1 MSKKKVL
8 IFSTA
13 YYPFVGGAEVA
24 VREICA
30 RIPDFEFVMITA
42 KLDASLPAIE
52 RIGNIEVHRLG
63 RGDCRDKY
71 RLIASGARYA
81 GTLGKFD
88 AVWSIMASYAGFA
101 AVRYKKN
108 NPKVPFLLTLQEGD
122 SRFDIYKHVW
132 WCWPYFKQIFKKAD
146 KIQTISNYLATWAKE
161 VDASCP
167 IEVIPNGVDLEK
179 FRKAVIPAKAGIQ
192 KQVSD
197 IKQSLGI
204 NDGSKIVVTVS
215 RLVKKNGVEDLIR
228 AMEFLRSDV
237 HLLIAGDGILKKK
250 LLGLVDRLKLSDRV
264 HFLGEISHHD
274 LPEYFFMS
282 DVFCR
287 PSKSEGLG
295 NVFLEAMAAGV
306 PIIGTKVGGIPDFL
320 TDNQTGLFCSV
331 RDPRDI
337 SEKINRLMVDNS
349 LRLRLAENGKKL
361 TEAKFSWDL
370 IAEKMKKI
378 IGALYLSS

>member
-1 MSKKKVL
+1 M
-8 IFSTA
+8 
-13 YYPFVGGAEVA
+13 A